1 MIRLESKNNLIF
13 NTISNYLENKNYFLT
28 SEKKKYQ
35 TLIEVNEIEKY
46 LILIVNGSKTKLSLP
61 VDLNILASEIS
72 KSVMDINYNIGKHK
86 YFPYQRLIA
95 SLDKKSLLSDIQNI
109 IISKLLIYDEGIDK
123 NLLYKSIWKRDKQIS
138 INKLDTHLT
147 NLKSQLKSD
156 LQLLV
161 NFQSQN
167 KKLRLLIN

>member
-35 TLIEVNEIEKY
+35 TLIEVNEIEKH

-72 KSVMDINYNIGKHK
+72 KSVMDINYTIGKNK
-86 YFPYQRLIA
+86 YFPYQRLITD
-95 SLDKKSLLSDIQNI
+95 LDKKSYLSDIQNI

-123 NLLYKSIWKRDKQIS
+123 DLLYKSIWKRDKQIS

-156 LQLLV
+156 LQLKI

-167 KKLRLLIN
+167 KILRLLIN